1 VTQENV
7 KLLTEIHKK
16 LTHKG
21 WEKLQAER
29 GDKVISMLGR
39 KTLVNE
45 ITDNDVEKVI
55 NILQSRGL
63 LGSTI
68 NRYLSSLSKMLRYA
82 NKRYSIYQLDKM
94 PYIDWHKENN
104 GRERYL
110 ELEEEKQ
117 IIKLLTKWGMLD
129 YSVFFIFLI
138 DTGLRLGEAL
148 AIKKSMVSNLNNSF
162 VINLPSSITKNNEPR
177 SVPLTQRTKVNVSK
191 LIKNIDRNE
200 LIFKHIKYWT
210 AENTWRRLRKAMNLE
225 NDKEFVIHCLRHT
238 CATRLAQSGKV
249 ELHMIGQMLGHKS
262 WKMIK
267 RYSHLIPNNLMGA
280 VNVLNQI
287 NNQGDK

>member
-1 VTQENV
+1 MSQENV

-29 GDKVISMLGR
+29 GNKVISMLGR

-45 ITDNDVEKVI
+45 ITDNHVEKVI
-55 NILQSRGL
+55 NTLQSRGL

-82 NKRYSIYQLDKM
+82 NKRHSIYQLDKM

-117 IIKLLTKWGMLD
+117 IIKLLTEWGMLD

-148 AIKKSMVSNLNNSF
+148 AVKKSMVSNINNSF

-210 AENTWRRLRKAMNLE
+210 AENTWRRLKKAMNLE

>member
-1 VTQENV
+1 MTQKNV

-55 NILQSRGL
+55 NTLQSRGL

-82 NKRYSIYQLDKM
+82 NKRHSIYQLDKM
-94 PYIDWHKENN
+94 PYIDWNKEDN

-117 IIKLLTKWGMLD
+117 IIKLLTEWGMLD

-148 AIKKSMVSNLNNSF
+148 AVKKSMVSNINNSF

-177 SVPLTQRTKVNVSK
+177 GVPLTQRTKAIVSK
-191 LIKNIDRNE
+191 LINNIDRNE

-210 AENTWRRLRKAMNLE
+210 AENTWRRLRKAMKLE
-225 NDKEFVIHCLRHT
+225 DDKEFVIHCLRHT

>member
-1 VTQENV
+1 VSQENV

-29 GDKVISMLGR
+29 GNKVISMLGR

-45 ITDNDVEKVI
+45 ITDNHVEKVI
-55 NILQSRGL
+55 NTLQSRGL

-82 NKRYSIYQLDKM
+82 NKRHSIYQLDKM

-117 IIKLLTKWGMLD
+117 IIKLLTEWGMLD

-148 AIKKSMVSNLNNSF
+148 AVKKSMVSNINNSF

-210 AENTWRRLRKAMNLE
+210 AENTWRRLKKAMNLE

>member
-1 VTQENV
+1 MTQENV

>member
-1 VTQENV
+1 MTQENV

-104 GRERYL
+104 ARERYL

-210 AENTWRRLRKAMNLE
+210 AENTWRRLKKAMNLE

>member
-1 VTQENV
+1 MPQENV

-29 GDKVISMLGR
+29 GNKVISMLGR

-104 GRERYL
+104 ARERYL

-210 AENTWRRLRKAMNLE
+210 AENTWRRLKKAMNLE